1 MVSGPVP
8 LDLLPAADLV
18 GAVLAG
24 QAHVAAL
31 VQGSAAAITAG
42 VDLLAAT
49 ILGGGRI
56 VLLGA
61 GTSGRLA
68 VLEAAEV
75 PGTYGLDPS
84 LIQARV
90 AGGGANQLVGSDAAE
105 DDAVLGRQDVAEL
118 DVGPLDALVAV
129 AASGSTP
136 YTRAAAG
143 AARQR
148 GAAVI
153 SVTTV
158 AGSAL
163 AGLADVAIEVPV
175 GPEVV
180 EGSTRLAAGTAQKMV
195 LNTLT
200 TAAMVRLG
208 RVHEHYM
215 VDVVAANEKLRRRVT
230 RIVALSAGADEA
242 DARAV
247 LDACDFDARAA
258 IVHLLTGV
266 ELERAALL
274 ARRHRS
280 VREAVAAA
288 R

>member
-90 AGGGANQLVGSDAAE
+90 AGGGANQLVGSDTAE
-105 DDAVLGRQDVAEL
+105 DDAELGRQDVAEL

>member
-105 DDAVLGRQDVAEL
+105 DDAELGRQDVAEL